1 MPFES
6 VSWERRE
13 VCGITKTSLGVTVK
27 VGCFFHKQHSGHI
40 AGKKKNS
47 VSAKLKSP
55 FIDF

>member
-47 VSAKLKSP
+47 LSAKLK
-55 FIDF
+55 